1 MKKYLL
7 VLSCSLC
14 LSVANAQLSCDD
26 LAELTVSLQDLS
38 EVLVAVDEYGVDTEL
53 DAALA
58 ELLTALTDVAV
69 VEQDTKL
76 TRWIEDLKSAWR
88 DMDRTVFEDSLSKVH
103 GRLDEMGYRD
113 CNE

>member
-1 MKKYLL
+1 MKKYIL
-7 VLSCSLC
+7 VLSCSLW

-38 EVLVAVDEYGVDTEL
+38 EVLVAVEEYGVDTEL

-69 VEQDTKL
+69 VEQDDKL
-76 TRWIEDLKSAWR
+76 TRWIEDLKRAWR

-113 CNE
+113 CNG